1 MKNRDI
7 MLNIVPYEEATLNE
21 NGEWND
27 ETVVI
32 NEVSIEYLQ
41 NADCSGDDGN
51 EDVQALKITA
61 RNNGVE
67 RFLNIKT
74 DSWSVDSADE
84 LKAIIEDFKHRSGI
98 YTEKEEKK

>member
-1 MKNRDI
+1 

-21 NGEWND
+21 NGKWDD

-32 NEVSIEYLQ
+32 DDISIKYLQ
-41 NADCSGDDGN
+41 NSDSSGDDGD
-51 EDVQALKITA
+51 EEVQELTLTA
-61 RNNGVE
+61 RNNGIA

-74 DSWSVDSADE
+74 DSWSIDSADE

-98 YTEKEEKK
+98 YTEKEGKNDKFN

>member
-1 MKNRDI
+1 

-41 NADCSGDDGN
+41 NTDCSGNDGN

-84 LKAIIEDFKHRSGI
+84 LKAIIEDFEHRSGI
-98 YTEKEEKK
+98 YTEKEEKQ

>member
-1 MKNRDI
+1 

-21 NGEWND
+21 NGEWGD

-41 NADCSGDDGN
+41 NTDCSGNDGN

-67 RFLNIKT
+67 RFLNIQT
-74 DSWSVDSADE
+74 DSWSIDGVDE
-84 LKAIIEDFKHRSGI
+84 LQTIIEDFKHRSGI
-98 YTEKEEKK
+98 YTEKEEKNDKFN

>member
-1 MKNRDI
+1 

-32 NEVSIEYLQ
+32 DEVSIEYLQ
-41 NADCSGDDGN
+41 NTDCSGNDGN
-51 EDVQALKITA
+51 EEVQALKITA

-74 DSWSVDSADE
+74 DSWSIDSADE

>member
-1 MKNRDI
+1 

-32 NEVSIEYLQ
+32 DEVSIEYLQ
-41 NADCSGDDGN
+41 NTDCSGNDGN
-51 EDVQALKITA
+51 EEVQALKITA

-74 DSWSVDSADE
+74 DSWSIDSADE
-84 LKAIIEDFKHRSGI
+84 LKDIIEDFKHRSGI
-98 YTEKEEKK
+98 YTEKEEKNDKFN

>member
-1 MKNRDI
+1 

-74 DSWSVDSADE
+74 DSWSIDSADE
-84 LKAIIEDFKHRSGI
+84 LKTIIEDFKHRSGI
-98 YTEKEEKK
+98 YTEKEEKQ

>member
-1 MKNRDI
+1 

-41 NADCSGDDGN
+41 NTDCSGNDGN

-74 DSWSVDSADE
+74 DSWSIDGVDE
-84 LKAIIEDFKHRSGI
+84 LKTIIEDFKHRSGI
-98 YTEKEEKK
+98 YTEKEEKQ

>member
-1 MKNRDI
+1 

-41 NADCSGDDGN
+41 NTDCSGDDGN
-51 EDVQALKITA
+51 EEVQALKITA

-74 DSWSVDSADE
+74 DSWSIDGVDE
-84 LKAIIEDFKHRSGI
+84 LKTIIEDFKHRSGI